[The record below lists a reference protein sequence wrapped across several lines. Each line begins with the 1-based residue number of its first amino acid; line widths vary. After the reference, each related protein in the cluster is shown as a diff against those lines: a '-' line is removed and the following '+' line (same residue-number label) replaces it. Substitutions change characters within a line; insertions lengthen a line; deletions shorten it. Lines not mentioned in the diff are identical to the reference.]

1 MTVRTRGSAA
11 LDKAQ
16 RRLASL
22 KSIDESLDFGHD
34 LNVAAYSKLID
45 EIRAELEDYN
55 TQLSEVAEKRK
66 GVTQKERVLSAM
78 SSRMLT
84 GVASRYGKTSV
95 EYIMAGGAD
104 GSRPRSRSSAEASND
119 AE

>member
-1 MTVRTRGSAA
+1 MVVRTRGSAA
-11 LDKAQ
+11 LNKAQ

-22 KSIDESLDFGHD
+22 KSIDEKLDFGHE
-34 LNVAAYSKLID
+34 LSVTAYSQLIE
-45 EIRAELEDYN
+45 EIRTELEDYN

-66 GVTQKERVLSAM
+66 GVTQKERLLSAM

-95 EYIMAGGAD
+95 EYIMAGGSD
-104 GSRPRSRSSAEASND
+104 GTRIRSRSSAEASNG